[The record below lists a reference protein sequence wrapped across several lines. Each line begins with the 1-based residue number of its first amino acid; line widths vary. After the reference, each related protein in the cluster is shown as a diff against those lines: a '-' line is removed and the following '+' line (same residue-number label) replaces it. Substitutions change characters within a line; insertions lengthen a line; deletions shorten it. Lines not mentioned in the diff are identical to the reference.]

1 MQCSKPQFGQW
12 LIDQVRSGR
21 YEGLRWV
28 DSNKIRIPWKHNSR
42 KDCGDEDNRIFKA
55 WAEAS
60 GKINENPTDKAKWKT
75 NFRCA
80 LNILKQ
86 FKMVEDHSKE
96 SDDPHKVYEIV
107 MNGYNYKDQN
117 SQDFSMNVEYPFI
130 QDIYITD
137 HSISQDE
144 MQEALSNDMLSLNLN
159 NQPGD
164 DSQWHVPYPI
174 TSDAEQGGYPS
185 QAMTMEIQQI
195 PPSQMPVVVQ
205 EPYCPVN
212 QPEVCD
218 VPPSPPYYNLEI
230 SICYRKKLMQ
240 SITTTSPRV
249 QLHFRCEDQTL
260 GAQSIC
266 LPSTEHILDRYQAQY
281 TNRILSSIE
290 RGLLLEVRPT
300 GIYGLRQDRCHV
312 FACTGN
318 PAEMPNPQPNKL
330 PQSSEVELLSFEKF
344 IRDLKEFQEN
354 KRGSPEYTIYL
365 CFGEKFPDGKA
376 VDKKLITVKVVPL
389 ACRDLHEKAHMDGA
403 SSLQGD
409 AVSLQISHNSLFD
422 LINSTFGLPIAFS

>member
-1 MQCSKPQFGQW
+1 MQCNKPQFGEW

-28 DSNKIRIPWKHNSR
+28 DNNRIRIPWKHNSR
-42 KDCGDEDNRIFKA
+42 KDCSDEDNKIFKA

-60 GKINENPTDKAKWKT
+60 GKINENPSDKAKWKT

-80 LNILKQ
+80 LNTLKQ
-86 FKMVEDHSKE
+86 FRKVEDHSKE

-107 MNGYNYKDQN
+107 TNGHKDQN
-117 SQDFSMNVEYPFI
+117 SQDFSMNVEEPFI
-130 QDIYITD
+130 QDIYNTD
-137 HSISQDE
+137 PSISQDE
-144 MQEALSNDMLSLNLN
+144 MQEALSNDMFTLNLN
-159 NQPGD
+159 NQPRD
-164 DSQWHVPYPI
+164 NSQWHVPYPI
-174 TSDAEQGGYPS
+174 TSDVEQGGYSGQP
-185 QAMTMEIQQI
+185 MTMEIQQI
-195 PPSQMPVVVQ
+195 TQSQMPVVVQ

-212 QPEVCD
+212 QPEVYD
-218 VPPSPPYYNLEI
+218 VPPVPPYYKLEI
-230 SICYRKKLMQ
+230 SICYRKKLLE
-240 SITTTSPRV
+240 SITTISPRV

-260 GAQSIC
+260 RAQSIC
-266 LPSTEHILDRYQAQY
+266 LPSTERILDRHQAHY
-281 TNRILSSIE
+281 TDRILNSIE
-290 RGLLLEVRPT
+290 RGLLLEVRST

-318 PAEMPNPQPNKL
+318 PAEIPNPQPNKL
-330 PQSSEVELLSFEKF
+330 PQNSEVELLSFEKF
-344 IRDLKEFQEN
+344 IRDLTEFQEN
-354 KRGSPEYTIYL
+354 KRGSPEYAIYL

-389 ACRDLHEKAHMDGA
+389 ACQDLHEKAHMDGA

-422 LINSTFGLPIAFS
+422 LINSTFDLPVAFP